1 MNEHINPD
9 PAGGVGVKV
18 AVVGASG
25 YSGEEL
31 LRLLYAH
38 PRVELACVT
47 SRQYRG
53 QAVSKVFPRFAGKPL
68 GTFTAPKI
76 EAIARAAEIAFL
88 ALPHG
93 VASVFAG
100 PLLKKGLKVIDLSA
114 DFRTHKP
121 LVYQTFY
128 SHRHPVPKLLKEA
141 VYGLPERYRE
151 QIKKARFVAA
161 PGCYPT
167 SIILA
172 AAPALAKGLINL
184 QSIVVTSLSGVSG
197 AGRKTELQYL
207 FGECNESARAYGVPV
222 HRHLGEI
229 EQELTAIAGKEI
241 RISFT
246 PHLIPMNRGI
256 FTTLYAKIQKPV
268 RQDNITRLYRDF
280 YAQEPFV
287 RFLEDRLPDTKNVEL
302 TNYCD
307 IAVRVDK
314 RTGRLIALAALD
326 NLTKGAAGQ
335 AIQCLNLMCGFDETT
350 GLK

>member
-1 MNEHINPD
+1 MNQNTKI
-9 PAGGVGVKV
+9 KV

-31 LRLLYAH
+31 LRLLQVH
-38 PRVELACVT
+38 PRIKLACVT
-47 SRQYRG
+47 SRQYAG
-53 QAVSKVFPRFAGKPL
+53 QPVSKIFPRFVGQSL
-68 GTFTAPKI
+68 GTFSAPKI
-76 EAIARAAEIAFL
+76 DAITRVAEVAFL

-100 PLLKKGLKVIDLSA
+100 PLLKKGMKVIDLSA

-121 LVYQTFY
+121 QVYQTFY
-128 SHRHPVPKLLKEA
+128 GHRHQVPQLLKEA

-167 SIILA
+167 SVILA

-184 QSIVVTSLSGVSG
+184 QSIVATSLSGVSG
-197 AGRKTELQYL
+197 AGRKTELEYL
-207 FGECNESARAYGVPV
+207 FVECNESARAYGVPV
-222 HRHLGEI
+222 HRHLGEM

-246 PHLIPMNRGI
+246 PHLIPLNRGI
-256 FTTLYAKIQKPV
+256 FTTLYAKVLKPI
-268 RQDNITRLYRDF
+268 RQDIITRLYRDF

-314 RTGRLIALAALD
+314 HTGRLIVLVALD